1 MPQIAATSKRENMMT
16 PFNTTTRQRLGII
29 ATACL
34 MSVALPAAPA
44 WAQKVKNKGAPAAET
59 TTTTSVASEVSVDIP
74 TIEAVDSN
82 VDEATLRAIFT
93 GHVVENADALAG
105 LSATSITIPEI
116 TLLTKSTVDGEVT
129 EATVTFSDLVL
140 SDIADGVAASVT
152 LAGMTADAG
161 DEGSA
166 DFGALSAATLNIG
179 GMLGMYG
186 LVNSG
191 QTELETI
198 YTDFNF
204 EGGSF
209 EAPEVSCT
217 MGSMTAAEFK
227 ARPLKYSFS
236 EIMALAESLEA
247 AEDEQPSPELV
258 GSALRM
264 YVDLFTAFESS
275 PAEFGGFDCSG
286 VDDEGRDL
294 TFKIAGMSMEGM
306 RPGVYPAISL
316 DGLDIEVEG
325 DGSIQIGNMTFK
337 EMDLSAPIAAIEGA
351 PAAIDEAWFTA
362 NARSLIPAFTGFSF
376 SDVAIDVPDPE
387 TEGERI
393 QASVGAFDL
402 TLSDY
407 LNGIPTDILTS
418 GSNIL
423 IELPETS
430 DDEQLQQLIALGVT
444 SIDAGFTVD
453 ASWNEAD
460 DTIAIDEVSITG
472 ANLATVKLAGTIA
485 NATEAIFGLDED
497 VALMA
502 AMGVAISQLKL
513 DVTDDGLSDIILASV
528 AAEQGSDAATMRPV
542 FAGLAEGTV
551 VGLLAGAAEAQKVG
565 AAINAFVSGKA
576 KYLTIEMTAKEPP
589 GLGMMDFMAAEDD
602 PTVLIGKVTI
612 DATAK

>member
-1 MPQIAATSKRENMMT
+1 MT
-16 PFNTTTRQRLGII
+16 PFNTTTGQRLGII

-44 WAQKVKNKGAPAAET
+44 WAQKVKNKGAPPAET
-59 TTTTSVASEVSVDIP
+59 SAVSSEVSVDIP

-82 VDEATLRAIFT
+82 VDDATLRAIFS
-93 GHVVENADALAG
+93 GNVVENADALAG

-116 TLLTKSTVDGEVT
+116 TMSTTTTIEGEVT

-140 SDIADGVAASVT
+140 SDIADGVAATVT

-161 DEGSA
+161 DDGSA
-166 DFGALSAATLNIG
+166 DFGALSASSLNIG
-179 GMLGMYG
+179 GLLGMYG
-186 LVNSG
+186 LVDSG
-191 QTELETI
+191 QTELQTI
-198 YTDFNF
+198 YTDFSF
-204 EGGSF
+204 EGGTF

-217 MGSMTAAEFK
+217 MGAMSAAEFK
-227 ARPLKYSFS
+227 ARPFKYSFA
-236 EIMALAESLEA
+236 EIMALGEALEA
-247 AEDEQPSPELV
+247 SGDEQPSPEVL
-258 GSALRM
+258 GKALRM

-286 VDDEGRDL
+286 VDDEGRDM
-294 TFKIAGMSMEGM
+294 TFTVAGMSMEGM
-306 RPGVYPAISL
+306 RPGIYPTISL

-325 DGSIQIGNMTFK
+325 DGSVQVGNITFK

-351 PAAIDEAWFTA
+351 PEAIDEAWLTA
-362 NARSLIPAFTGFSF
+362 NARALIPAFAGFSF
-376 SDVAIDVPDPE
+376 SDVAVDVPDPE
-387 TEGERI
+387 TEGARI

-402 TLSDY
+402 TLSKY
-407 LNGIPTDILTS
+407 LNGIPTDVLTS
-418 GSNIL
+418 GSNIV
-423 IELPETS
+423 IQLPETS
-430 DDEQLQQLIALGVT
+430 DDPQLQQLIALGVT
-444 SIDAGFTVD
+444 SVDAGFTVD

-460 DTIAIDEVSITG
+460 DTIAVDEVSVTG

-485 NATEAIFGLDED
+485 NATKEIFGLDED

-502 AMGVAISQLKL
+502 SMGVAISQLKL

-528 AAEQGSDAATMRPV
+528 AAEQGSDPATMRPV

-551 VGLLAGAAEAQKVG
+551 VGMLAGAAEAQKVG
-565 AAINAFVSGKA
+565 AALNAFISGKA

-589 GLGMMDFMAAEDD
+589 GLGMMDFMAAEED

-612 DATAK
+612 DASAK

>member
-1 MPQIAATSKRENMMT
+1 MT
-16 PFNTTTRQRLGII
+16 PFSTTTRQRLGII

-44 WAQKVKNKGAPAAET
+44 WAQKVKDKGAPAAESSAVT
-59 TTTTSVASEVSVDIP
+59 SEVSVDIP

-82 VDEATLRAIFT
+82 VDEATLRAIFS
-93 GHVVENADALAG
+93 GNLVENADALAG

-116 TLLTKSTVDGEVT
+116 TLSTSTTIEGEVT
-129 EATVTFSDLVL
+129 EGSVTFSDLVL
-140 SDIADGVAASVT
+140 SDIADGVAATVT

-166 DFGALSAATLNIG
+166 EFGALSASTLNIG
-179 GMLGMYG
+179 GVLGMYG
-186 LVNSG
+186 LVDSG
-191 QTELETI
+191 QTELQTI

-227 ARPLKYSFS
+227 ARPFKYSFA
-236 EIMALAESLEA
+236 EIMALGEALEA
-247 AEDEQPSPELV
+247 AGDQQPSPEVL

-286 VDDEGRDL
+286 VDDEGNNL
-294 TFKIAGMSMEGM
+294 TFKVAGMSMEGM
-306 RPGVYPAISL
+306 RPGIYPTISL
-316 DGLDIEVEG
+316 DGLDVEVEG
-325 DGSIQIGNMTFK
+325 DGSVQVGNVTFK

-351 PAAIDEAWFTA
+351 PEAIDEAWLTA
-362 NARSLIPAFTGFSF
+362 NARALIPAFAGFSF
-376 SDVAIDVPDPE
+376 SDVAVDVPDPE
-387 TEGERI
+387 TEGGRI

-402 TLSDY
+402 SLAKY

-418 GSNIL
+418 GSNIV
-423 IELPETS
+423 IDLPETS

-444 SIDAGFTVD
+444 SIDAGFTLD

-460 DTIAIDEVSITG
+460 DTISVDEVSVTG

-485 NATEAIFGLDED
+485 NATEALFGIDED
-497 VALMA
+497 QALMA
-502 AMGVAISQLKL
+502 AMGVAISTLKL
-513 DVTDDGLSDIILASV
+513 DVTDSGLSDIILASV

-565 AAINAFVSGKA
+565 AALNAFVSGKA

-589 GLGMMDFMAAEDD
+589 GLGLMDFMAAEED

>member
-1 MPQIAATSKRENMMT
+1 MT
-16 PFNTTTRQRLGII
+16 PFNTTTRQRLGIL

-34 MSVALPAAPA
+34 LSVALPAGPA
-44 WAQKVKNKGAPAAET
+44 WAQKVKNKGAPPAET
-59 TTTTSVASEVSVDIP
+59 STSVASEVSVDIP
-74 TIEAVDSN
+74 SIEAVDSN
-82 VDEATLRAIFT
+82 VDEETLRSIFT

-116 TLLTKSTVDGEVT
+116 TLSTSTTVDGEVT

-161 DEGSA
+161 DDGSA
-166 DFGALSAATLNIG
+166 EFGALSAATLNIG
-179 GMLGMYG
+179 GVLGMYG

-227 ARPLKYSFS
+227 ARPFKYSFA
-236 EIMALAESLEA
+236 EIMALGEALEA
-247 AEDEQPSPELV
+247 ADTEQPSPEV
-258 GSALRM
+258 MGQALRM

-275 PAEFGGFDCSG
+275 AAEFGGFDCSG
-286 VDDEGRDL
+286 VDDEGRNL
-294 TFKIAGMSMEGM
+294 TFKVAGMSMDGM
-306 RPGVYPAISL
+306 RPGIYPSISL
-316 DGLDIEVEG
+316 NGFDVEVEG
-325 DGSIQIGNMTFK
+325 DGSVQVGNVTFK
-337 EMDLSAPIAAIEGA
+337 EMDLSAPIAAIAGA
-351 PAAIDEAWFTA
+351 PETIDEAWLTA
-362 NARSLIPAFTGFSF
+362 NARSLIPAFAGFSF

-393 QASVGAFDL
+393 KASVGAFDL

-407 LNGIPTDILTS
+407 LNGIPTDVLTTA
-418 GSNIL
+418 SNIL
-423 IELPETS
+423 VDLPANS
-430 DDEQLQQLIALGVT
+430 DDPQLQQLIALGVT
-444 SIDAGFTVD
+444 SVDAGFTVD
-453 ASWNEAD
+453 ASWNDAD
-460 DTIAIDEVSITG
+460 DTIAVDEVSITG
-472 ANLATVKLAGTIA
+472 ADLATVKLAGTIA
-485 NATEAIFGLDED
+485 NATEALFAIDENE
-497 VALMA
+497 ALMA

-513 DVTDDGLSDIILASV
+513 DVTDAGLSDIILASV

-551 VGLLAGAAEAQKVG
+551 VGMLAGAAEAQKVG

-589 GLGMMDFMAAEDD
+589 GLGMMDFMAAESD

>member
-1 MPQIAATSKRENMMT
+1 MT
-16 PFNTTTRQRLGII
+16 PFNTTTRQRLGIL

-34 MSVALPAAPA
+34 MSVALPASPA
-44 WAQKVKNKGAPAAET
+44 WAQKVKNKGAPPAET

-93 GHVVENADALAG
+93 GNVVDNADALAG

-116 TLLTKSTVDGEVT
+116 TLSTATTVDGEVT

-140 SDIADGVAASVT
+140 SDVADGVAASVT

-161 DEGSA
+161 DNGSA
-166 DFGALSAATLNIG
+166 EFGALSASSLNIG

-186 LVNSG
+186 LVDSG

-204 EGGSF
+204 EGGTF

-227 ARPLKYSFS
+227 ARPFKYSFA
-236 EIMALAESLEA
+236 EIMALSEELEA
-247 AEDEQPSPELV
+247 AEDETPSPEV
-258 GSALRM
+258 MGKALRM

-275 PAEFGGFDCSG
+275 PVEFAGFDCSG
-286 VDDEGRDL
+286 VDDEGRNL
-294 TFKIAGMSMEGM
+294 TFQVAGMSMDGM
-306 RPGVYPAISL
+306 RPGIYPTISL
-316 DGLDIEVEG
+316 DGFDIEVEG
-325 DGSIQIGNMTFK
+325 DGSVQVGNVTFK

-351 PAAIDEAWFTA
+351 PEAIDEAWLTA
-362 NARSLIPAFTGFSF
+362 NARSLIPAFAGFSF
-376 SDVAIDVPDPE
+376 SDIAIDVPDPE
-387 TEGERI
+387 TEGGRI
-393 QASVGAFDL
+393 KASVGAFDL
-402 TLSDY
+402 TLADY
-407 LNGIPTDILTS
+407 LNGIPTDLLTTA
-418 GSNIL
+418 SNI
-423 IELPETS
+423 IVDLPENS
-430 DDEQLQQLIALGVT
+430 DDPQLQQLIALGVT
-444 SIDAGFTVD
+444 NIDAGFTID

-460 DTIAIDEVSITG
+460 DTIAVDEVSVTG
-472 ANLATVKLAGTIA
+472 ADLATVKLAGTIA
-485 NATEAIFGLDED
+485 NATEALFAIDENE
-497 VALMA
+497 AMMA
-502 AMGVAISQLKL
+502 AMAVAVSQLKL

-542 FAGLAEGTV
+542 FAGLAEGTI

-589 GLGMMDFMAAEDD
+589 GLGMMDFMAAESD